1 MNNPRIFSFL
11 WSLAFCLLP
20 WCIATQS
27 LPLKGGAVIIQN
39 NYPFKNFDKIEFRNL
54 DGEIKVEIGQE
65 WSVKIDIPENLF
77 PLLKVE
83 KDNAENQLII
93 ELKDNKNNRLYVE
106 DSKIWIQITMPEASV
121 IRSIG
126 NQNVDIKGILGRYF
140 RAELKG
146 NGNLVLQGSID
157 ELEIKHEGNGNIFA
171 GKLQARLASVKMA
184 GNGNIYVN
192 SLLSLQANGRG
203 NGNVVQLGPGAI
215 HPLSGIVGN
224 GEVIKK

>member
-1 MNNPRIFSFL
+1 MNNLKSNSLL
-11 WSLAFCLLP
+11 WSLAFCFLP
-20 WCIATQS
+20 WCGATQS
-27 LPLKGGAVIIQN
+27 LPLRGGAVTLQN
-39 NYPFKNFDKIEFRNL
+39 NYPFKNFDKIEFRDL
-54 DGEIKVEIGQE
+54 DGDIKVEIGQE
-65 WSVKIDIPENLF
+65 WSIKVDIPENLF

-83 KDNAENQLII
+83 KDNAENQLLI
-93 ELKDNKNNRLYVE
+93 ELNENKNNRLYVE

-126 NQNVDIKGILGRYF
+126 NQNVEIKGILGRYF

-146 NGNLVLQGSID
+146 NGNIVLQGSID

>member
-1 MNNPRIFSFL
+1 
-11 WSLAFCLLP
+11 
-20 WCIATQS
+20 
-27 LPLKGGAVIIQN
+27 
-39 NYPFKNFDKIEFRNL
+39 
-54 DGEIKVEIGQE
+54 
-65 WSVKIDIPENLF
+65 
-77 PLLKVE
+77 
-83 KDNAENQLII
+83 
-93 ELKDNKNNRLYVE
+93 
-106 DSKIWIQITMPEASV
+106 MPEASV

>member
-1 MNNPRIFSFL
+1 MNNLKLNSL
-11 WSLAFCLLP
+11 LGSLAFCLLP
-20 WCIATQS
+20 WCVATQS
-27 LPLKGGAVIIQN
+27 LPLRGCAVIIQN
-39 NYPFKNFDKIEFRNL
+39 NYPFKNFDKIEFRDL
-54 DGEIKVEIGQE
+54 DGDIKVEIGQK
-65 WSVKIDIPENLF
+65 WSVKVNIPENLF

-83 KDNAENQLII
+83 KEDGENQLLIA
-93 ELKDNKNNRLYVE
+93 LKDNKNNRLYVE

-126 NQNVDIKGILGRYF
+126 NQNVEIKGIMGRYF
-140 RAELKG
+140 KAEL
-146 NGNLVLQGSID
+146 Q
-157 ELEIKHEGNGNIFA
+157 GNGNIFLQGSVDDLEIKHDGNGDIFA
-171 GKLQARLASVKMA
+171 GKLRARIASVKMA